1 MYEYGVYFWSAVV
14 SVGLLV
20 PVIVFVAQEVAKA
33 AACMRQRFDGDH
45 PTGPSVDG
53 VPMHSS
59 PSSVG

>member
-14 SVGLLV
+14 SFGLLE

-33 AACMRQRFDGDH
+33 APCVRRRLDGDRSSE
-45 PTGPSVDG
+45 PSVDG
-53 VPMHSS
+53 APMHSS